1 MAVDK
6 RIVLVSDK
14 GISNKSQ
21 IFVEHPPIMAS
32 KVKSYLT
39 SLKNVRKRLLDTYPG
54 VKFSF
59 KEVDE
64 FGKLIRE

>member
-1 MAVDK
+1 MSNDK

-14 GISNKSQ
+14 GISNKRQ

-64 FGKLIRE
+64 F